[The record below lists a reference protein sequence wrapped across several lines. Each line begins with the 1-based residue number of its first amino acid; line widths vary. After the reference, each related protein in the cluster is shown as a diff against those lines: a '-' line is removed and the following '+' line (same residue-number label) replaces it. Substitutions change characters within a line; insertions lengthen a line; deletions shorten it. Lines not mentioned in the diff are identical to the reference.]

1 MGCKYTTLAP
11 YLQELF
17 FYRSVSLVLK
27 TVVEVCMPQI
37 KPLLLRSERKS
48 GPSFSFAYHNKIRS
62 GVGSA
67 GESPPMRLY
76 PYTQTTDVM
85 KAKYRNF
92 FFLAGIALLMLM
104 LFSLDMSWGEIWA
117 NVCHA
122 GYWLPFNIA
131 LWAVIY
137 LMNALSWYVIIN
149 DKEHARVS
157 FSYVYRL
164 TISGYVLNYVT
175 PLGLLGGEPYRVME
189 LAPFVGRAKA
199 ASSVILYS
207 MMHVFSHFW
216 FWLLGVLL
224 FVVVYPLD
232 LGMGVLL
239 GIIAA
244 VCLLVIYFFM
254 KGYRSGLVVKTFR
267 LLSHIPYVSRW
278 SIRFY
283 ERNAEALHR
292 VDMQIAALHAQH
304 KRTFYLSLGLE
315 LLARVVSSLEI
326 YVLMRILTPNVTVVD
341 SILIMAFSSLFS
353 NLMFFMPMQI
363 GAREG
368 SIALVADRLHL
379 TAGYGLFTGLLCRVR
394 ELCWIVIGL
403 VLIKIKGKNNG

>member
-1 MGCKYTTLAP
+1 MRYTANGLPMRAN
-11 YLQELF
+11 YRNLF
-17 FYRSVSLVLK
+17 FLV
-27 TVVEVCMPQI
+27 
-37 KPLLLRSERKS
+37 
-48 GPSFSFAYHNKIRS
+48 
-62 GVGSA
+62 GV
-67 GESPPMRLY
+67 
-76 PYTQTTDVM
+76 
-85 KAKYRNF
+85 
-92 FFLAGIALLMLM
+92 ALLVVMLC
-104 LFSLDMSWGEIWA
+104 SLDMSWSEIWM
-117 NVCHA
+117 NVRQA

-137 LMNALSWYVIIN
+137 LMNATSWHVIIN
-149 DKEHARVS
+149 DKEHTPVPFRE
-157 FSYVYRL
+157 VYRL

-189 LAPFVGRAKA
+189 LAPYVGRSKA

-216 FWLLGVLL
+216 FWLLGVML
-224 FVVVYPLD
+224 FIVVYPLD
-232 LGMGVLL
+232 WGLGILL
-239 GIIAA
+239 GVIAL

-254 KGYRSGLVVKTFR
+254 KGYRNGLVVKTLR
-267 LLSHIPYVSRW
+267 VLSHVPYVGRW
-278 SIRFY
+278 TNGFY
-283 ERNAEALHR
+283 ERHAEALHR
-292 VDMQIAALHAQH
+292 IDAQIAALHAQH

-326 YVLMRILTPNVTVVD
+326 YVLMRILAPEVTVVD

-368 SIALVADRLHL
+368 SIALVSDRLHL
-379 TAGYGLFTGLLCRVR
+379 TAGYGLFTGILCRLR

-403 VLIKIKGKNNG
+403 ILIKIKGRKHE

>member
-1 MGCKYTTLAP
+1 MKTSYHN
-11 YLQELF
+11 LF
-17 FYRSVSLVLK
+17 FFV
-27 TVVEVCMPQI
+27 
-37 KPLLLRSERKS
+37 
-48 GPSFSFAYHNKIRS
+48 
-62 GVGSA
+62 
-67 GESPPMRLY
+67 
-76 PYTQTTDVM
+76 
-85 KAKYRNF
+85 
-92 FFLAGIALLMLM
+92 GIALLGVM
-104 LFSLDMSWGEIWA
+104 LFSLGMPWSEIWA
-117 NVCHA
+117 NICRA

-137 LMNALSWYVIIN
+137 LMNAASWHVIIN
-149 DKEHARVS
+149 DETRTRVP
-157 FSYVYRL
+157 FLYTYRL
-164 TISGYVLNYVT
+164 TVSGYVLNYVT

-189 LAPFVGRAKA
+189 LAPYVGRAKA

-216 FWLLGVLL
+216 FWLLGVVL
-224 FVVVYPLD
+224 FVVAYPID
-232 LGMGVLL
+232 WAMGILL
-239 GIIAA
+239 GVIAA

-254 KGYRSGLVVKTFR
+254 KGYRNGLVVKTLR
-267 LLSHIPYVSRW
+267 VLSHIPYVNRW
-278 SIRFY
+278 SSRFY

-292 VDMQIAALHAQH
+292 VDTQIAALHAQH

-326 YVLMRILTPNVTVVD
+326 YVLMRILTPDVTVID

-379 TAGYGLFTGLLCRVR
+379 TAGYGLFTGILCRLR
-394 ELCWIVIGL
+394 ELCWIVVGL
-403 VLIKIKGKNNG
+403 ILIKVKGHKHG

>member
-1 MGCKYTTLAP
+1 MKANYRN
-11 YLQELF
+11 LF
-17 FYRSVSLVLK
+17 FLV
-27 TVVEVCMPQI
+27 
-37 KPLLLRSERKS
+37 
-48 GPSFSFAYHNKIRS
+48 
-62 GVGSA
+62 
-67 GESPPMRLY
+67 
-76 PYTQTTDVM
+76 
-85 KAKYRNF
+85 
-92 FFLAGIALLMLM
+92 GIALLGVM
-104 LFSLDMSWGEIWA
+104 LFSLDMSWREIWT
-117 NVCHA
+117 NVCRA
-122 GYWLPFNIA
+122 GYWLPFNIV

-137 LMNALSWYVIIN
+137 LMNAMSWHVIIN
-149 DKEHARVS
+149 DKEHTPVPFRE
-157 FSYVYRL
+157 VYRL

-189 LAPFVGRAKA
+189 LSPYVGRAKA

-224 FVVVYPLD
+224 FVLVYPMD
-232 LGMGVLL
+232 WGFGILL

-254 KGYRSGLVVKTFR
+254 KGYRNGLVVKTFR
-267 LLSHIPYVSRW
+267 LMAHIPYVNRW
-278 SIRFY
+278 TTRFY
-283 ERNAEALHR
+283 EHNVEPLQR
-292 VDMQIAALHAQH
+292 VDTQIAALHAQH

-315 LLARVVSSLEI
+315 LLARIVSSLEI
-326 YVLMRILTPNVTVVD
+326 YVLMRILTPDVTIVD

-368 SIALVADRLHL
+368 SIALVSERLHL
-379 TAGYGLFTGLLCRVR
+379 TAGYGLFTGILCRLR

-403 VLIKIKGKNNG
+403 ILIKVKGYKHE

>member
-1 MGCKYTTLAP
+1 MRYTANGLPMRAN
-11 YLQELF
+11 YRNLF
-17 FYRSVSLVLK
+17 FLV
-27 TVVEVCMPQI
+27 
-37 KPLLLRSERKS
+37 
-48 GPSFSFAYHNKIRS
+48 
-62 GVGSA
+62 GV
-67 GESPPMRLY
+67 
-76 PYTQTTDVM
+76 
-85 KAKYRNF
+85 
-92 FFLAGIALLMLM
+92 ALLVVMLC
-104 LFSLDMSWGEIWA
+104 SLDMSWSEIWM
-117 NVCHA
+117 NVRQA

-137 LMNALSWYVIIN
+137 LMNATSWHVIIN
-149 DKEHARVS
+149 DKEHTPVPFRE
-157 FSYVYRL
+157 VYRL

-189 LAPFVGRAKA
+189 LAPYVGRSKA

-216 FWLLGVLL
+216 FWLLGVML
-224 FVVVYPLD
+224 FIVVFPLNWG
-232 LGMGVLL
+232 LGILL
-239 GIIAA
+239 GVIAL

-254 KGYRSGLVVKTFR
+254 KGYRNGLVVKTLR
-267 LLSHIPYVSRW
+267 VLSHVPYVGRW
-278 SIRFY
+278 ANGFY
-283 ERNAEALHR
+283 ERHAEALHR
-292 VDMQIAALHAQH
+292 IDAQIAALHAQH

-326 YVLMRILTPNVTVVD
+326 YVLMRILAPEVTVVD

-368 SIALVADRLHL
+368 SIALVSDRLHL
-379 TAGYGLFTGLLCRVR
+379 TAGYGLFTGILCRLR

-403 VLIKIKGKNNG
+403 ILIKIKGRKHE

>member
-1 MGCKYTTLAP
+1 MRYTANGLPMRAN
-11 YLQELF
+11 YRNLF
-17 FYRSVSLVLK
+17 FLV
-27 TVVEVCMPQI
+27 
-37 KPLLLRSERKS
+37 
-48 GPSFSFAYHNKIRS
+48 
-62 GVGSA
+62 GV
-67 GESPPMRLY
+67 
-76 PYTQTTDVM
+76 
-85 KAKYRNF
+85 
-92 FFLAGIALLMLM
+92 ALLVVMLC
-104 LFSLDMSWGEIWA
+104 SLDMSWSEIWM
-117 NVCHA
+117 NVRQA

-137 LMNALSWYVIIN
+137 LMTATSWHVIIN
-149 DKEHARVS
+149 DKEHTPVPFRE
-157 FSYVYRL
+157 VYRL

-189 LAPFVGRAKA
+189 LAPYVGRSKA

-216 FWLLGVLL
+216 FWLLGVVL
-224 FVVVYPLD
+224 FIVVYPLD
-232 LGMGVLL
+232 WGL
-239 GIIAA
+239 GILLSVIAL

-254 KGYRSGLVVKTFR
+254 KGYRNGLVVKTLR
-267 LLSHIPYVSRW
+267 VLSHVPYVGRW
-278 SIRFY
+278 ANGFY
-283 ERNAEALHR
+283 ERHAEALHR
-292 VDMQIAALHAQH
+292 IDAQIAALHAQH

-326 YVLMRILTPNVTVVD
+326 YVLMRILAPEVTVVD

-368 SIALVADRLHL
+368 SIALVSDRLHL
-379 TAGYGLFTGLLCRVR
+379 TAGYGLFTGILCRLR

-403 VLIKIKGKNNG
+403 ILIKLKGRKHE